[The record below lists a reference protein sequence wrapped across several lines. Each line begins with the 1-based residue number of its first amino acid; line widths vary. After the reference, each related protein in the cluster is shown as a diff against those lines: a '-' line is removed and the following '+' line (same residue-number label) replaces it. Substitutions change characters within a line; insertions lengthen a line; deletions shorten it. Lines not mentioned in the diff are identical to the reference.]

1 MLKERRAKIVAT
13 LGPSSQDSAT
23 LERMIAAG
31 MSVARLNFSHG
42 THAEY
47 AELIQRVRAAAE
59 KLDTPVAILQD
70 LQGPKIRV
78 GDLANGSVV
87 LTRGD
92 WITLTT
98 LEDGSGPANS
108 IPVDFAE
115 LPRFVSKGGRIL
127 LDDGRLELRAGEV
140 TETTIQAEVIIGGT
154 LKSNKG
160 INLPG
165 AYIDVPG
172 LTAKDELDLAKGLD
186 LGVDMVAISF
196 VRTAEDVHRVRA
208 FINQH
213 APAPDRMDVPIIA
226 KLERSEALEN
236 LVEIVE
242 AANGVM
248 VARGD
253 LGVELPPEYVPIAQK
268 QIIDAA
274 NQAGKIVITATQ
286 MLESMILNPRP
297 TRAEASD
304 VANAIFDGTDA
315 VMLSGETAMG
325 SYPVETVRM
334 MEAIIHESEL
344 HLSKWG
350 HWKGHEPSLERE
362 DAISITRAARE
373 LAEDVNVAAITVFTE
388 SGRTALLMSKSFPRV
403 PILALTPERK
413 TYQRMAVYAGV
424 LPIMVALSH
433 SIDEMLES
441 IESTTLGLHDL
452 KPGQKVVVISG
463 YPIGDMRPPNL
474 VMLHTLGQDRNK
486 LYKRDALQ

>member
-59 KLDTPVAILQD
+59 KLDSPVAILQD

-92 WITLTT
+92 WITLSTIDDS
-98 LEDGSGPANS
+98 DGA

-115 LPRFVSKGGRIL
+115 LPRFISKGNRIL
-127 LDDGRLELRAGEV
+127 LDDGRLELRAGDV
-140 TETTIQAEVIIGGT
+140 TETTIQAEVVIGGT

-172 LTAKDELDLAKGLD
+172 LTPKDEQDLSKGLE

-196 VRTAEDVHRVRA
+196 VRTADDVKRVRA
-208 FINQH
+208 FINEH

-236 LVEIVE
+236 LNEIVE

-274 NQAGKIVITATQ
+274 NQASKIVITATQ

-325 SYPVETVRM
+325 GYPVETVRM

-344 HLSKWG
+344 HQAKWG
-350 HWKGHEPSLERE
+350 HWKGSEPSAERE

-373 LAEDVNVAAITVFTE
+373 LAQDVNVAAITVFTE

-413 TYQRMAVYAGV
+413 TYNRMAVYAGV
-424 LPIMVALSH
+424 LPIMVDLSH

-441 IESTTLGLHDL
+441 IESTTLGLHEL

-486 LYKRDALQ
+486 LYKREPKQ

>member
-13 LGPSSQDSAT
+13 LGPSSQDSTT

-59 KLDTPVAILQD
+59 KLDSPVAILQD

-92 WITLTT
+92 WITLSTIDDS
-98 LEDGSGPANS
+98 DGA

-115 LPRFVSKGGRIL
+115 LPRFISKGNRIL
-127 LDDGRLELRAGEV
+127 LDDGRLELRAGDV
-140 TETTIQAEVIIGGT
+140 TETTIQAEVVIGGT

-172 LTAKDELDLAKGLD
+172 LTPKDEQDLAKGLE

-196 VRTAEDVHRVRA
+196 VRTADDVKRVRA
-208 FINQH
+208 FINEH

-236 LVEIVE
+236 LNEIVE

-274 NQAGKIVITATQ
+274 NQASKIVITATQ

-325 SYPVETVRM
+325 GYPVETVRM

-344 HLSKWG
+344 HQAKWG
-350 HWKGHEPSLERE
+350 HWKGSEPSAERE

-373 LAEDVNVAAITVFTE
+373 LAQDVNVAAITVFTE

-413 TYQRMAVYAGV
+413 TYNRMAVYAGV
-424 LPIMVALSH
+424 LPIMVDLSH

-441 IESTTLGLHDL
+441 IESTTLGLHEL

-486 LYKRDALQ
+486 LYKREPKQ

>member
-47 AELIQRVRAAAE
+47 AQLIQRVREAAQ
-59 KLDTPVAILQD
+59 KLDAPVAILQD

-78 GDLANGSVV
+78 GDLANGSVI

-92 WITLTT
+92 WITLSTI
-98 LEDGSGPANS
+98 DDSNGA

-115 LPRFVSKGGRIL
+115 LPRFIKKGGRIL
-127 LDDGRLELRAGEV
+127 LDDGRLELRAGDV
-140 TETTIQAEVIIGGT
+140 TDTTIQAEVIIGGT

-172 LTAKDELDLAKGLD
+172 LTPKDQQDLAKGLE

-196 VRTAEDVHRVRA
+196 VRTAEDVKRVRA

-236 LVEIVE
+236 LTEIVA

-274 NQAGKIVITATQ
+274 NQASKIVITATQ

-344 HLSKWG
+344 HQYKWG
-350 HWKGHEPSLERE
+350 HWKGSEPSLERE

-373 LAEDVNVAAITVFTE
+373 LAQDVNVAAITVFTE
-388 SGRTALLMSKSFPRV
+388 SGRTALLMSKAFPRV
-403 PILALTPERK
+403 PILALTPEIK
-413 TYQRMAVYAGV
+413 TYNRMAVYAGV

-441 IESTTLGLHDL
+441 IETTTLGMHGL

-486 LYKRDALQ
+486 LYKREQADT

>member
-23 LERMIAAG
+23 LERMIEAG

-59 KLDTPVAILQD
+59 KLDAPVAILQD

-87 LTRGD
+87 LSRGD
-92 WITLTT
+92 WVTLSTIDDS
-98 LEDGSGPANS
+98 DGT

-140 TETTIQAEVIIGGT
+140 TNTTIQAEVVIGGT

-172 LTAKDELDLAKGLD
+172 LTAKDELDLAKGLE

-196 VRTAEDVHRVRA
+196 VRTAEDVKRVRT

-213 APAPDRMDVPIIA
+213 APAPDRMDVPVIA

-236 LVEIVE
+236 LAEIVD
-242 AANGVM
+242 AASGVM

-274 NQAGKIVITATQ
+274 NQASKIVITATQ

-325 SYPVETVRM
+325 GYPVETVRM

-344 HLSKWG
+344 HQHKWG
-350 HWKGHEPSLERE
+350 HWKGSEPALERE

-373 LAEDVNVAAITVFTE
+373 LAQDVNVAAITVFTE

-413 TYQRMAVYAGV
+413 TYNRMAVYAGV
-424 LPIMVALSH
+424 LPIMVDLSH

-441 IESTTLGLHDL
+441 IESTALGLHDL

-486 LYKRDALQ
+486 LHKREPQQ

>member
-47 AELIQRVRAAAE
+47 EQLIQRLRQVAQ
-59 KLDTPVAILQD
+59 KLDAPVAILQD

-78 GDLANGSVV
+78 GDLANGSVI

-92 WITLTT
+92 WITLSTI
-98 LEDGSGPANS
+98 DDSNGA

-115 LPRFVSKGGRIL
+115 LPRFVKKGGRIL
-127 LDDGRLELRAGEV
+127 LDDGRLELRAGDV
-140 TETTIQAEVIIGGT
+140 TDTTIQAEVIIGGT

-172 LTAKDELDLAKGLD
+172 LTPKDEQDLAKGLE

-196 VRTAEDVHRVRA
+196 VRTAEDVKRVRA

-236 LVEIVE
+236 LTEIVE

-274 NQAGKIVITATQ
+274 NQASKIVITATQ

-344 HLSKWG
+344 HQYKWG
-350 HWKGHEPSLERE
+350 HWKGSEPSLERE

-373 LAEDVNVAAITVFTE
+373 LAQDVNVAAITVFTE
-388 SGRTALLMSKSFPRV
+388 SGRTALLMSKAFPRV
-403 PILALTPERK
+403 PILALTPEFK
-413 TYQRMAVYAGV
+413 TYNRMAVYAGV

-441 IESTTLGLHDL
+441 IETTTLGLHGL

-486 LYKRDALQ
+486 LYKREQLSK

>member
-13 LGPSSQDSAT
+13 LGPASQDSAT
-23 LERMIAAG
+23 LERMLEAG
-31 MSVARLNFSHG
+31 MGVARLNFSHG
-42 THAEY
+42 THEEY
-47 AELIQRVRAAAE
+47 AQLIGRIRAAAQ
-59 KLDTPVAILQD
+59 KLGVPVCVLQD

-78 GDLANGSVV
+78 GDLPTGAVE
-87 LTRGD
+87 LRRGD
-92 WITLTT
+92 RITLTT
-98 LEDGSGPANS
+98 KESANGA
-108 IPVDFAE
+108 IPVDFAD
-115 LPRFVSKGGRIL
+115 LPRFVSQGGRIL
-127 LDDGRLELRAGEV
+127 LDDGRLELKAGEV
-140 TETTIQAEVIIGGT
+140 TADKIEAEVVIGGT

-165 AYIDVPG
+165 AHIDVPG
-172 LTAKDELDLAKGLD
+172 LTAKDQLDLAEGLR

-196 VRTAEDVHRVRA
+196 VRTAEDVKRVRA
-208 FINQH
+208 FINEH

-226 KLERSEALEN
+226 KLERAEALEN
-236 LVEIVE
+236 LNEILE

-253 LGVELPPEYVPIAQK
+253 LGVELQPEFVPIAQK

-274 NQAGKIVITATQ
+274 NLAGKIVITATQ
-286 MLESMILNPRP
+286 MLESMIYNPRP

-325 SYPVETVRM
+325 SYPVETVRI

-344 HLSKWG
+344 HLKKWG
-350 HWKGHEPSLERE
+350 HWKGSEPSLERE

-373 LAEDVNVAAITVFTE
+373 LAQDVNVAAITVFTE

-403 PILALTPERK
+403 PILALTPEEK
-413 TYQRMAVYAGV
+413 TYNRMAVYAGV
-424 LPIMVALSH
+424 VPIMVSLSH

-441 IESTTLGLHDL
+441 IETTTYNLHSM

-486 LYKRDALQ
+486 TYKRL

>member
-47 AELIQRVRAAAE
+47 EQLIQRIRAAAE

-78 GDLANGSVV
+78 GDLANGSVI

-92 WITLTT
+92 WITLSTI
-98 LEDGSGPANS
+98 DDNQGA
-108 IPVDFAE
+108 IPVDFAD
-115 LPRFVSKGGRIL
+115 LPRFVKKGGRIL

-140 TETTIQAEVIIGGT
+140 TDTAIQAEVIIGGT

-172 LTAKDELDLAKGLD
+172 LTTKDEQDLAKGLE
-186 LGVDMVAISF
+186 LGMDMVAISF
-196 VRTAEDVHRVRA
+196 VRTADDVKRVRA

-213 APAPDRMDVPIIA
+213 APTPDRMEVPIIA

-236 LVEIVE
+236 LTEIVA

-274 NQAGKIVITATQ
+274 NHAGKIVITATQ

-344 HLSKWG
+344 HQYKWG
-350 HWKGHEPSLERE
+350 HWKGSEPSLERE

-373 LAEDVNVAAITVFTE
+373 LAQDVNVAAITVFTE
-388 SGRTALLMSKSFPRV
+388 SGRTALLMSKAFPRV

-413 TYQRMAVYAGV
+413 TYNRMAVYAGV

-441 IESTTLGLHDL
+441 IETNTLGLHDL

-486 LYKRDALQ
+486 QYKRETPAK

>member
-1 MLKERRAKIVAT
+1 
-13 LGPSSQDSAT
+13 
-23 LERMIAAG
+23 MIEAG

-42 THAEY
+42 THDEY
-47 AELIQRVRAAAE
+47 AKLIARIREAAH
-59 KLDTPVAILQD
+59 KLNTPVCILQD

-78 GDLANGSVV
+78 GDLPAGSVV
-87 LTRGD
+87 LQRGD
-92 WITLTT
+92 SVTLTT
-98 LEDGSGPANS
+98 QESANGA

-115 LPRFVSKGGRIL
+115 LPRFVHKGGRIL
-127 LDDGRLELRAGEV
+127 LDDGRLEFKATSVGTDHIR
-140 TETTIQAEVIIGGT
+140 AEVVIGGT

-160 INLPG
+160 INIPG
-165 AYIDVPG
+165 ARIDVPG
-172 LTAKDELDLAKGLD
+172 LTPKDELDLAEGLR

-196 VRTAEDVHRVRA
+196 VRTADDVRRVRA
-208 FINQH
+208 FINAH
-213 APAPDRMDVPIIA
+213 APSPARMDLPIIA
-226 KLERSEALEN
+226 KLERGEALQN
-236 LVEIVE
+236 LSEILEV
-242 AANGVM
+242 ASGVM

-274 NQAGKIVITATQ
+274 NLAGKIVITATQ

-325 SYPVETVRM
+325 NYPVETVRI

-350 HWKGHEPSLERE
+350 HWKGSEPSLERE
-362 DAISITRAARE
+362 DAISITQAARE
-373 LAEDVNVAAITVFTE
+373 LANDVNVAAITVFTE
-388 SGRTALLMSKSFPRV
+388 SGRTALLMSKAFPRV
-403 PILALTPERK
+403 PILALTPEEK
-413 TYQRMAVYAGV
+413 TYNRMAVYAGV
-424 LPIMVALSH
+424 LPIRVELSH

-441 IESTTLGLHDL
+441 IETTTYNLHSM

-486 LYKRDALQ
+486 TYKRQ